1 MASMHIDV
9 IVPTFNR
16 QSVLERAILSVL
28 NQTHQDFL
36 LHVVDDGSND
46 ETHLI
51 LSKYQTH
58 PKVKIHTKENGG
70 VSSARNFAVK
80 HSSAQ
85 WISFLDSDDE
95 WLPGKLEAQVRFLK
109 AHPDISFIHTEEIW
123 VRNGVR
129 VNPKVKHQKSSENLF
144 YRSLD
149 FCLISPSTVMMKRE
163 TFLKHGGFNEE
174 FTVCEDYDLWLKVLL
189 EENVGFISDA
199 HTVKYGG
206 HDDQLS
212 TQFVAMDYWR
222 IKSLCSLYQNAKLNE
237 EQKKSITEVL
247 KKKGEILLKGYIKY
261 QNEKA
266 HDEIKGLLDRT
277 ISYS

>member
-144 YRSLD
+144 
-149 FCLISPSTVMMKRE
+149 
-163 TFLKHGGFNEE
+163 
-174 FTVCEDYDLWLKVLL
+174 
-189 EENVGFISDA
+189 
-199 HTVKYGG
+199 
-206 HDDQLS
+206 
-212 TQFVAMDYWR
+212 
-222 IKSLCSLYQNAKLNE
+222 
-237 EQKKSITEVL
+237 
-247 KKKGEILLKGYIKY
+247 
-261 QNEKA
+261 
-266 HDEIKGLLDRT
+266 
-277 ISYS
+277 